1 MRDAGAVHDVV
12 KPRRRWGLAL
22 GTLALL
28 LVGLSVRSGIVFGLV
43 LLGVIFIPMEKLFAL
58 HPQSTFRERWR
69 TDVVHLVVN
78 NVLTTVGLVVAVVAV
93 LVGVHWAVNDS
104 VWSAVRAQ
112 PGWLQLVEAVF
123 VADVAG
129 YFGHRATHEVP
140 LLWRFHKVHH
150 SIEQMDWLA
159 AGRLHPIDQVFTR
172 TCVVVPLYLLGFSKA
187 TFGAYLVFATLH
199 AIFLHANVRARLGP
213 LRWVIAGPEFHHW
226 HHANEPDAVN
236 TNFSGALPLLDVLFG
251 TAHQPRGR
259 MPSAYGIDDELP
271 EGYLAQLAWPF
282 TARTPRAAAATPR

>member
-1 MRDAGAVHDVV
+1 MLVHVDQQT
-12 KPRRRWGLAL
+12 KTGRRWGVAL

-28 LVGLSVRSGIVFGLV
+28 LLGLTVRSGIVFGLV
-43 LLGVIFIPMEKLFAL
+43 VLGVNIIPIETHFAV
-58 HPQSTFRERWR
+58 HPQRTLRDRWR

-78 NVLTTVGLVVAVVAV
+78 NVLTTAGLVVAVVAV
-93 LVGVHWAVNDS
+93 LVGVHWAVNPA
-104 VWSAVRAQ
+104 VWDAVRAQ
-112 PGWLQLVEAVF
+112 PGWVQFLEAF
-123 VADVAG
+123 LVADVAG
-129 YFGHRATHEVP
+129 YLAHRATHEVP

-150 SIEQMDWLA
+150 SIAEMDWLA

-226 HHANEPDAVN
+226 HHANEPEAVN
-236 TNFSGALPLLDVLFG
+236 TNFSGALPVLDVVFG
-251 TAHQPRGR
+251 TAHQPKGR
-259 MPSAYGIDDELP
+259 MPAAYGIDDELP
-271 EGYLAQLAWPF
+271 DGYLAQLAWPF
-282 TARTPRAAAATPR
+282 TRRTPRAAAATPR